1 MLQTMDFMPNMMELM
16 LTMMDFK
23 LNMMDFMLKMMDFML
38 KMACQLLW
46 AQCTG
51 GFEGCDCA
59 VKVPE
64 FASTMMNFE
73 ITNDEFALK

>member
-1 MLQTMDFMPNMMELM
+1 
-16 LTMMDFK
+16 
-23 LNMMDFMLKMMDFML
+23 MMDFML

-64 FASTMMNFE
+64 FALTMMNFE